1 MEKLSNLFRKV
12 KLLILD
18 VDGVL
23 TKGEII
29 YDSSGKELKVFNVKD
44 GLGVY
49 IIGKAGIKVVLLT
62 AKDSKAVRKRAHDM
76 GADLYGGVLPKEK
89 VLSVIKKKYNVTDKE
104 ICFVGDDLI
113 DIGVMRKVGLPIAV
127 KDAPEDVR
135 KAAVYVTKHKG
146 GEGAVRE
153 VIERILKSKGLW
165 EKSLKKA
172 VFS

>member
-1 MEKLSNLFRKV
+1 MKRVKNLFKKV

-29 YDSSGKELKVFNVKD
+29 YDSLGKELKIFNVKD

-49 IIGKAGIKVVLLT
+49 IIGKAGIRVVLLT
-62 AKDSKAVRKRAHDM
+62 AKDSGVVRKRARDM

-89 VLSVIKKKYNVTDKE
+89 VLSAIKKKYKVANSE

-127 KDAPEDVR
+127 KDASEEV
-135 KAAVYVTKHKG
+135 KKVAVYVTKHKG

-153 VIERILKSKGLW
+153 VIEHILKSKGIW
-165 EKSLKKA
+165 KKSLEKVA
-172 VFS
+172 FS